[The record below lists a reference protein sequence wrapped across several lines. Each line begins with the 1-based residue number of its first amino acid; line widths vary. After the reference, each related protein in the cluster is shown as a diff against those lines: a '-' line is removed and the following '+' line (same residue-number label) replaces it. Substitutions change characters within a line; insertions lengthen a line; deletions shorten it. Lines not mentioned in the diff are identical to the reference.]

1 MKNILYILILTA
13 GFAVSCDDDS
23 TIPKDDYAYFPL
35 EVGSYAVYEVK
46 EEIYSAG
53 KTGPT
58 TSSWQ
63 EKDQIISKTNDGNSE
78 SFVLARFTRKTS
90 GDYWA
95 KTKELR
101 IDRTPDKILT
111 SIDSET
117 FFSLVFPISENIRWN
132 GNAYNNRD
140 KEDYLYQDLNKQ
152 YSEAEQH
159 FDNTL
164 TVVERMDSSII
175 NRYTGIKKY
184 ALGVGLIYDD
194 QVSYEYCQTP
204 ECLEN
209 DIRSIESGMHKTR
222 KILEFGKNK

>member
-1 MKNILYILILTA
+1 MKNTLYILIVIASL
-13 GFAVSCDDDS
+13 AVSCDDDVTS
-23 TIPKDDYAYFPL
+23 PKNDYEYFPL
-35 EVGSYAVYEVK
+35 EVGSYTVYEVK

-53 KTGPT
+53 KTEPK

-63 EKDQIISKTNDGNSE
+63 EKDQIIDKTDDGDSE
-78 SFVLARFTRKTS
+78 SFILARFTRSTGS
-90 GDYWA
+90 DYWV
-95 KTKELR
+95 KTKEFR
-101 IDRTPDKILT
+101 INRTPDKILT

-117 FFSLVFPISENIRWN
+117 FFSLIFPVSESVRWN

-140 KEDYLYQDLNKQ
+140 KEDYFYQDINRP
-152 YSEAEQH
+152 YSESKQR

-204 ECLEN
+204 ECLES
-209 DIRSIESGMHKTR
+209 DIRVVESGTHRTR
-222 KILEFGKNK
+222 KILEFGTSK